1 MGSALFLQALSL
13 EKAMI
18 GDSETMRLLVDAGD
32 EFGDMGV
39 AGEWDRLITV
49 VIWDDDADI
58 GIPGMVARL
67 VATYYFDIGG
77 V

>member
-18 GDSETMRLLVDAGD
+18 GDGETMRLLVDAGD

-49 VIWDDDADI
+49 GIWDDDADL